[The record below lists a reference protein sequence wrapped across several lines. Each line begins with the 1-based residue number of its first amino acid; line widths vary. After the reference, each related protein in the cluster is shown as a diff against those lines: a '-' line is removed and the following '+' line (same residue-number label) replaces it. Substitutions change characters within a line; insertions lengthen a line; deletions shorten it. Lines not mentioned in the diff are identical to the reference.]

1 MLHATHI
8 KSAAQAEGFSVCGIA
23 RATKVCAERE
33 AERRAWLAHGE
44 QGEMHYL
51 QQNLDKRLDPRL
63 LVEGAMT
70 IVSVAANYYPGDWES
85 ITPALVTIQA
95 QFFAIK
101 TAKIAL
107 QTCLIG

>member
-51 QQNLDKRLDPRL
+51 QQTLIK
-63 LVEGAMT
+63 G
-70 IVSVAANYYPGDWES
+70 W
-85 ITPALVTIQA
+85 TPDYWL
-95 QFFAIK
+95 K
-101 TAKIAL
+101 GL
-107 QTCLIG
+107 